1 MKAPSTIAAP
11 LAPPAEVS
19 SPAPSMPAAPRLPLK
34 ARLLAFLL
42 IAGVGLTADLLTK
55 SWSFERLGYDP
66 SQDRIW
72 IVEDYLSLETTLNEG
87 ALFGRGS
94 GYSRVFAMLSI
105 VAGVGIVY
113 WLFVAGAA
121 RDRLLTYAL
130 GGISGGILGN
140 LYDRLGVPGLIWNLP
155 GANHEAGQPV
165 YAVRD
170 WIHFQTPWFD
180 WPIFN
185 IADCLLVVGAGLLLW
200 HAFRA
205 ENKPVR
211 A

>member
-1 MKAPSTIAAP
+1 MPAPFAESAEDPSPQP
-11 LAPPAEVS
+11 LAPPAPPVS
-19 SPAPSMPAAPRLPLK
+19 LK

-55 SWSFERLGYDP
+55 SWSFERLSYDP
-66 SQDRIW
+66 SRPAIW
-72 IVEDYLSLETTLNEG
+72 IVDGYLSLETTLNEG

-140 LYDRLGVPGLIWNLP
+140 LYDRLGVPGLIWNHA
-155 GANHEAGQPV
+155 GENHEARTPV

-205 ENKPVR
+205 ENKP
-211 A
+211 AKA

>member
-1 MKAPSTIAAP
+1 MKAPSTIPATIATPADDLTSEP
-11 LAPPAEVS
+11 LAPVVAR
-19 SPAPSMPAAPRLPLK
+19 APTTT
-34 ARLLAFLL
+34 RLLAFLL
-42 IAGVGLTADLLTK
+42 IAGAGLTADLLTK

-66 SQDRIW
+66 SRDPIRL
-72 IVEDYLSLETTLNEG
+72 VEGYLSLETTLNEG

-105 VAGVGIVY
+105 AAAVGIVY

-121 RDRLLTYAL
+121 RDRLLAYAL
-130 GGISGGILGN
+130 AGITGGILGN
-140 LYDRLGVPGLIWNLP
+140 LYDRLGVPGLIWKHP
-155 GANHEAGQPV
+155 GANHEAGEHV

-185 IADCLLVVGAGLLLW
+185 VADCLLVVGAGLLLW
-200 HAFRA
+200 HAFRS
-205 ENKPVR
+205 ESKP
-211 A
+211 AKA